1 MRRVLW
7 VMEKPTYEQ
16 MLHFIRLRH
25 KAVCDSYTR
34 SIVYKQ
40 HSYKQHIQ

>member
-16 MLHFIRLRH
+16 MLHFI
-25 KAVCDSYTR
+25 KITTR
-34 SIVYKQ
+34 DVNFANLPDQRFTGKN
-40 HSYKQHIQ
+40 HR